1 MHWSK
6 PILFG
11 NYTLDW
17 HFLLLIICC
26 VIGCWILTK
35 AYQNRRQKSK
45 DKALC
50 RKNMHAIDHMTGEEF
65 EGLLAAQFRQK
76 GFRAETTPKSKDY
89 GADLVMRREKKKS
102 SFKRSVIPARL
113 ASRQYRKSLLQENIT
128 MQIWQWFVQ
137 TVSLQAPPKIWRKNV
152 MLYLSTESDSV
163 GIFRKQGVISN
174 ERNKG
179 EKEVISSRKFL
190 LESNDGQCRKGSAAN
205 AVRNVST
212 EATTIRFQR
221 YELLR
226 ICSGRQC
233 TLSVFGTGKRKN
245 ALCFGGRTL
254 TNGKTCASIHTTT
267 KEYFRNDCIQIH
279 RSKKTTSTAANRSN

>member
-65 EGLLAAQFRQK
+65 EALLAAQFRQK

-89 GADLVMRREKKKS
+89 GADLVMRREKKNRRS
-102 SFKRSVIPARL
+102 SEALF
-113 ASRQYRKSLLQENIT
+113 RQGWHQG
-128 MQIWQWFVQ
+128 
-137 TVSLQAPPKIWRKNV
+137 
-152 MLYLSTESDSV
+152 STENRCCKRILRCRFGS
-163 GIFRKQGVISN
+163 GLYKQFLYKLRQKS
-174 ERNKG
+174 G
-179 EKEVISSRKFL
+179 EKMSCCTYRQRAILSGFSESR
-190 LESNDGQCRKGSAAN
+190 E
-205 AVRNVST
+205 
-212 EATTIRFQR
+212 
-221 YELLR
+221 
-226 ICSGRQC
+226 
-233 TLSVFGTGKRKN
+233 
-245 ALCFGGRTL
+245 
-254 TNGKTCASIHTTT
+254 
-267 KEYFRNDCIQIH
+267 
-279 RSKKTTSTAANRSN
+279 

>member
-65 EGLLAAQFRQK
+65 EALLAAQFRQK

-89 GADLVMRREKKKS
+89 GADLVMRREKKKIVVQA
-102 SFKRSVIPARL
+102 KRYSG
-113 ASRQYRKSLLQENIT
+113 K
-128 MQIWQWFVQ
+128 
-137 TVSLQAPPKIWRKNV
+137 
-152 MLYLSTESDSV
+152 V
-163 GIFRKQGVISN
+163 GIKAVQEIVAAREYYDADLAVVCTNSFFTSSAKNLTKKCHVVLIDRERFYRDFQKAGSDKQ
-174 ERNKG
+174 
-179 EKEVISSRKFL
+179 
-190 LESNDGQCRKGSAAN
+190 
-205 AVRNVST
+205 
-212 EATTIRFQR
+212 
-221 YELLR
+221 
-226 ICSGRQC
+226 
-233 TLSVFGTGKRKN
+233 
-245 ALCFGGRTL
+245 
-254 TNGKTCASIHTTT
+254 
-267 KEYFRNDCIQIH
+267 
-279 RSKKTTSTAANRSN
+279 